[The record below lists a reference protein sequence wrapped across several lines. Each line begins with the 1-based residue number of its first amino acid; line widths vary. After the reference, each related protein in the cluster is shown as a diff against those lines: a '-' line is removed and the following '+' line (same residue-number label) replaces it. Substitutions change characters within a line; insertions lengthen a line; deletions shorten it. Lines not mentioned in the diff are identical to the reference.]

1 MARDLIQFLPI
12 MGFPST
18 TSPSSPSLFSPTPTD
33 CRQPSFL
40 ATVATLA
47 QRELPVP
54 QINKASQQSFQ
65 LGETVHQVQAAHTP
79 PHHSLWLNRR
89 RRGGVGEVEL
99 CGPPSQVMKSPL
111 WVENSLPLQHII
123 SLKQYKCSTQIQE
136 GSFPWR

>member
-18 TSPSSPSLFSPTPTD
+18 TSPAPPLSSPTPTD

-47 QRELPVP
+47 QRKLPVP

-79 PHHSLWLNRR
+79 PHHSLCLNRR
-89 RRGGVGEVEL
+89 RRGGLGGVEL
-99 CGPPSQVMKSPL
+99 CGPLSQVMKSPL